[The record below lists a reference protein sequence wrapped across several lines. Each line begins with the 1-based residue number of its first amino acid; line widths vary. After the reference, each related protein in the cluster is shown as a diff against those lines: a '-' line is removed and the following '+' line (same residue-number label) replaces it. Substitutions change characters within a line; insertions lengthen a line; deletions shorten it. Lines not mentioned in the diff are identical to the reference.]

1 MERRRAASS
10 PAMAG
15 RARKRMQAGGFGR
28 FDIRSMAR
36 ELGTGPG
43 NARQG

>member
-1 MERRRAASS
+1 
-10 PAMAG
+10 
-15 RARKRMQAGGFGR
+15 MQAGGFER

-36 ELGTGPG
+36 ELKIGPG